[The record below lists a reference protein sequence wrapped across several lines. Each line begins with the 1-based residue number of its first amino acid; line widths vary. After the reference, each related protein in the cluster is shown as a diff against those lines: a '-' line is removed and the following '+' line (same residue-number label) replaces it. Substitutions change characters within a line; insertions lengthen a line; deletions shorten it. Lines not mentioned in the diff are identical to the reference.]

1 MLVVARSTQP
11 EADTSFWRQN
21 EVTITMTLIGSLLPK
36 FFTLLELLEGYHP
49 RKAMQYMLSRIM
61 ILNLLSLYSLMLS
74 LIGKTDTMATELH
87 NFKMMNDSSLISGQ
101 VMMLCSDWLRD

>member
-49 RKAMQYMLSRIM
+49 RKAMQVR
-61 ILNLLSLYSLMLS
+61 
-74 LIGKTDTMATELH
+74 K
-87 NFKMMNDSSLISGQ
+87 
-101 VMMLCSDWLRD
+101 

>member
-1 MLVVARSTQP
+1 
-11 EADTSFWRQN
+11 
-21 EVTITMTLIGSLLPK
+21 
-36 FFTLLELLEGYHP
+36 
-49 RKAMQYMLSRIM
+49 M

-101 VMMLCSDWLRD
+101 VMMLCSNWLMDY

>member
-1 MLVVARSTQP
+1 MDVILDSDWLKYVIL
-11 EADTSFWRQN
+11 DCDW
-21 EVTITMTLIGSLLPK
+21 LL
-36 FFTLLELLEGYHP
+36 
-49 RKAMQYMLSRIM
+49 QYMLSRIM

-101 VMMLCSDWLRD
+101 VMMLCSNWLMDY